1 MILLTPR
8 SNISLLI
15 AVCLPLFGV
24 GCSSKNGV
32 EDDSSTGGGY
42 SVPNTSVSA
51 GGSFQVGSSG
61 GTGSTDPS
69 AAGGATALPATWPPS
84 GFVNVTDVEYGS
96 YALGPEI
103 ANDVSTTGSAVIVSD
118 GTQCSGLYGIIRD
131 FQSASVTPG
140 GHPDF
145 EYKIADDKGITTTT
159 IGADGKPVYGDHPT
173 GTITTH
179 GQSYFNQWYNDDKTV
194 NRSFVIGLKTTTRSG
209 VQSFQSDNFFPLDNQ
224 GYGNTAGQSHNYGF
238 TTEIHTSFTYNGGE
252 QFTFIGDDDVFVYI
266 NGQRVIDL
274 GGVHNAETQSIK
286 VDTLGLTVGQ
296 VYPILIFQAE
306 RHTVYSHFRFD
317 TTLAFADCGQVPPG
331 VVIN

>member
-1 MILLTPR
+1 MALLSPR
-8 SNISLLI
+8 SNLPLLV
-15 AVCLPLFGV
+15 AVCIPLFGI
-24 GCSSKNGV
+24 GCASKNGV
-32 EDDSSTGGGY
+32 EDDSATGGAY
-42 SVPNTSVSA
+42 TVPQAGA
-51 GGSFQVGSSG
+51 GGSYQVGTAG

-69 AAGGATALPATWPPS
+69 TAGGASALSNTWPPS
-84 GFVNVTDVEYGS
+84 GFVNVTDVEYGA

-103 ANDVSTTGSAVIVSD
+103 ANDVATTGSATISND
-118 GTQCSGLYGIIRD
+118 GTQCSGLYGVIRD

-145 EYKIADDKGITTTT
+145 EYKISDDRNITTAT
-159 IGADGKPVYGDHPT
+159 IGTDGKPVYGDHPT
-173 GTITTH
+173 GTVTTH
-179 GQSYFNQWYNDDKTV
+179 SQAYFNQWYNDDKTV
-194 NRSFVIGLKTTTRSG
+194 NRSFVIGLKTTDRSG

-252 QFTFIGDDDVFVYI
+252 TFTFIGDDDVFVYI

-274 GGVHNAETQSIK
+274 GGVHNAETKAIQ
-286 VDTLGLTVGQ
+286 VDSLGLTAGQ

-306 RHTVYSHFRFD
+306 RHTIYSHFRFD